1 MAASLREKMP
11 ASDKLLVLDVNTQLT
26 RHFVD
31 DDPQSRKGGFART
44 SVANNARELAER
56 SVSIYMTMEDIVQ
69 ARKHR

>member
-31 DDPQSRKGGFART
+31 DDPQSRKGGVVRI
-44 SVANNARELAER
+44 SVANNARELAEK
-56 SVSIYMTMEDIVQ
+56 SVSICMSMEVVVR